1 MLFADDTTLIASNS
15 DFTVLIDSI
24 NENLDHVHNWLL
36 CNKLSLNVLK
46 TKYLIFRNTQNTS
59 EIYDKTS
66 LLIDANNIE
75 QCSSITYLGVKL
87 DQHLTWDPH
96 IDYISSKI
104 SRNVGILRH
113 IKHFVPLPILFTMY
127 NAFILPHIMYC
138 NSVWATAYPSKLL
151 KLYRLQKRA
160 LRICANAD
168 FLAPSKP
175 LFYKFNALNVYDIN
189 KVKICLI
196 MHRYFPDTLP
206 EYLKEMFS
214 LNLNVHNHNTRSCQ
228 LFHTWK
234 VTSHS
239 FYKSIRF
246 TGPIMWNSLPSS
258 LRNIQF
264 LNSCKHKYK
273 LYLLSQYT

>member
-1 MLFADDTTLIASNS
+1 MNRLLLSLHTWFKSYLTDRKQYTVYNSHTSDLYPISCGVPQGSILGPLLFLIYINDIIKCAPFFNFLLFADDTTLIASNS

-24 NENLDHVHNWLL
+24 NDNLDHVHNWLL

-87 DQHLTWDPH
+87 DQHLTWDSH

-138 NSVWATAYPSKLL
+138 NSVWVPIQTIEIVSSSETCFAH
-151 KLYRLQKRA
+151 
-160 LRICANAD
+160 LRKC
-168 FLAPSKP
+168 
-175 LFYKFNALNVYDIN
+175 
-189 KVKICLI
+189 
-196 MHRYFPDTLP
+196 
-206 EYLKEMFS
+206 
-214 LNLNVHNHNTRSCQ
+214 
-228 LFHTWK
+228 
-234 VTSHS
+234 
-239 FYKSIRF
+239 
-246 TGPIMWNSLPSS
+246 
-258 LRNIQF
+258 
-264 LNSCKHKYK
+264 
-273 LYLLSQYT
+273 